1 MSGPDYNITADLGK
15 IVGKNLF
22 QSFSQFN
29 LVNGDV
35 ATFSGPV
42 NVNIQNILA
51 RVTGGSASSIDG
63 TIQSSISGANLFFIN
78 PFGVLFGSHAQVNVS
93 GSFAVTSASY
103 VKLADGGR
111 FDAANPANDVLT
123 AYPVSAF
130 GFLGSAPGPI
140 TFQQSSLAVP
150 AGQSFSVIGGAIT
163 LSGATIQAP
172 GGRINLVSINSA
184 GELALDVTAYTAL
197 PNTTAFSSLGAIT
210 IEDFNPVPGTS
221 VQSTVDASGPGGG
234 QVVVRGGTLLVQ
246 NSVVEANT
254 LGGTDGNGININVTG
269 DLTVNGGAITTDT
282 SGSGN
287 GGALSIT
294 AGAITLNAEGN
305 TVSGILSDT
314 EATGSGNGGNISIT
328 TPTLDIL
335 NGARISAATGGMGNG
350 GNVTINADTI
360 DLDAQSAQGFGSSIT
375 GISVSSLN
383 NPGGNAGS
391 IVIQP
396 MSGGALS
403 LQIVNG
409 AQVSAETDG
418 NGAGGS
424 INIVADSIELDA
436 QTSSQFTGIEAMT
449 FGPGQGGDIQIQTR
463 ALTLANGSQI
473 SATTFGSGGG
483 GDITVNA
490 DTIAVQTSSSIE
502 SQTFGLGPGG
512 NINLTATTS
521 VIVDGQQAD
530 GSPGF
535 AEIAA
540 SNPFGVEGNAPAGNI
555 AITAPLVEVLN
566 GADISTSVLGGSPG
580 GNIVITA
587 PTVQIV
593 NGGQVSAAT
602 DGTGN
607 GGNVTVDANTIGID
621 AQNAQG
627 PGAPVT
633 EIAVRSQ
640 LADPA
645 SGAAGN
651 VVIRPLSGLLSLQI
665 VNGGEISA
673 STRGGGAGGSVN
685 IVADSVQLDGET
697 SPLFTGIQAM
707 TSGGGQGGGIQ
718 IQTRALT
725 LANGSELSAA
735 TSGGGGGGDITVNA
749 DTIAIQSSS
758 LINAQTS
765 GLGPGGN
772 INLSATTSLILNGVQ
787 FDGSPGLAEIA
798 AGNPSGGGDAP
809 AGSITITTP
818 LLELLNGADISASV
832 LGASAGGNI
841 TINAGALAL
850 DNHALITCSSQ
861 NGQAGGIAITAAQ
874 SIQLA
879 DASVISV
886 SSANDNAG
894 DINAVSDGNIRV
906 TDSQITAQASQDG
919 GNITLTAPSMVYLLN
934 SKLDASAGSQ
944 GGNVTVD
951 PQSVVLNNSTISS
964 SAGSGKGG
972 DITLEPVS
980 SVYLLDST
988 LNAQSASGN
997 GGDILVAGPTGN
1009 AGTGTANAPLVTLDQ
1024 ADVIANAPKGQ
1035 GGNITFVSKGFLQSE
1050 GLIDASGAENGTVEI
1065 RSPNVDL
1072 TGIVV
1077 PLSASLLDA
1086 ESQLQPYCGV
1096 KLAGVV
1102 SSFFVVGRGGV
1113 PLQPSGVLPSLG
1125 LPPIDEGKR

>member
-1 MSGPDYNITADLGK
+1 LSGPDYNITADLGK

-29 LVNGDV
+29 LVNGEV

-63 TIQSSISGANLFFIN
+63 TIQSSIQGANLFFIN

-123 AYPVSAF
+123 AKPVSAF
-130 GFLGSAPGPI
+130 GFLGSTAGDI
-140 TFQQSSLAVP
+140 SFQQSSLAVP

-184 GELALDVTAYTAL
+184 GELALDVTDYTAL
-197 PNTTAFSSLGAIT
+197 PNTTAFSSLGQIT
-210 IEDFNPVPGTS
+210 IQDADS
-221 VQSTVDASGPGGG
+221 VQSTVDASGSGGG

-294 AGAITLNAEGN
+294 AGAISLNAEGN

-396 MSGGALS
+396 MSGGVLS
-403 LQIVNG
+403 LQVVNG

-424 INIVADSIELDA
+424 INIVADSIQLDA

-521 VIVDGQQAD
+521 LIVDGQQAD

-540 SNPFGVEGNAPAGNI
+540 SNPFGISLPGYNAPAGNVT
-555 AITAPLVEVLN
+555 ITTPLLEVLN
-566 GADISTSVLGGSPG
+566 GADISTSVYGASPG

-587 PTVQIV
+587 PTVQIL

-607 GGNVTVDANTIGID
+607 GGNVTVNADTIGID

-627 PGAPVT
+627 PGAPLT
-633 EIAVRSQ
+633 EIAVSSQ
-640 LADPA
+640 LVDPA

-651 VVIRPLSGLLSLQI
+651 VVIRPLSGPLSLLI
-665 VNGGEISA
+665 VNGGDISA

-685 IVADSVQLDGET
+685 IVADSIQLDGET

-725 LANGSELSAA
+725 LANGAELSAA

-749 DTIAIQSSS
+749 DTISIQSSS
-758 LINAQTS
+758 QINAQTS

-772 INLSATTSLILNGVQ
+772 INLTATTSLILNGEQ
-787 FDGSPGLAEIA
+787 FDGSPGLVEIG

-850 DNHALITCSSQ
+850 DNHALISCSSQ

-874 SIQLA
+874 TIQLA

-886 SSANDNAG
+886 SSAGNNAG
-894 DINAVSDGNIRV
+894 DITAVSDGYIRV
-906 TDSQITAQASQDG
+906 ADSQITAQASQDG

-934 SKLDASAGSQ
+934 GKLDASAGSQ

-951 PQSVVLNNSTISS
+951 PQSVVLNNSTITS

-972 DITLEPVS
+972 DITLEPAG

-1050 GLIDASGAENGTVEI
+1050 GLINASGAENGTVEI

-1096 KLAGVV
+1096 KLAGAI